1 MPVARMPV
9 FLRWACR
16 AAFGLAGFLVCRFAN
31 PARPPPCRNGEVGP
45 EDLCKRW
52 VMTVKP
58 NPEARATV
66 AAILDDASHNGD
78 NEMTFTREEVSWIRE
93 ALLIGLSCLGQV
105 EQVISIKQ
113 VATLAGHQWVGQ

>member
-1 MPVARMPV
+1 
-9 FLRWACR
+9 
-16 AAFGLAGFLVCRFAN
+16 
-31 PARPPPCRNGEVGP
+31 
-45 EDLCKRW
+45 
-52 VMTVKP
+52 MTVKP

-113 VATLAGHQWVGQ
+113 VATLAGHQWVDVIEDIRHPTGSSGEAVSAFATALTTIDR